1 MSLAEH
7 MKAITYA
14 VTWRTSGQADIK
26 LTACHLC
33 LKREASS
40 EPREAGTAAA
50 GPEGSGRWIG
60 TSFALRGLGRAL
72 ANVAA
77 QRSHQAHG
85 QRRRPLGGG
94 GGGRGGR
101 GGLLW
106 WDGEDM
112 IRIRWRSEGWAALLE
127 EGQRWVFLIS
137 VISALELLCP
147 GAITKAFLL
156 FLSLFVS
163 FFWFLECLHCLRV
176 WSIFLLHIFKCTWY
190 KFGYM
195 LDYTALPV
203 IRFRLILGLENE

>member
-1 MSLAEH
+1 MSLTEH
-7 MKAITYA
+7 MKARTYA
-14 VTWRTSGQADIK
+14 VSWRTSGQADVK

-50 GPEGSGRWIG
+50 GPEGSGRWTG

-77 QRSHQAHG
+77 QRSHQAYG

-112 IRIRWRSEGWAALLE
+112 IRIRWCSEGWAALLE

-137 VISALELLCP
+137 VLSALELLCP
-147 GAITKAFLL
+147 GAITQAFYYFCPRLFRFSDFWSAWIAFLFEVFSCFTFFQVYPTHIAMHIGL
-156 FLSLFVS
+156 HSPTSHPFSLYFG
-163 FFWFLECLHCLRV
+163 
-176 WSIFLLHIFKCTWY
+176 TW
-190 KFGYM
+190 
-195 LDYTALPV
+195 
-203 IRFRLILGLENE
+203 E